1 MCIKSKWVL
10 LAMCALM
17 VLSSGLTA
25 FASVQF
31 TDVPANH
38 WAYSHIRRAADTGI
52 IGGYTHATTGQ
63 RVYDPENPVTRLQ
76 AVVMVYETL
85 KATNDLKS
93 QSDFTQKYNSL
104 MTAAGVPWGQKQVAY
119 ALEYGILTT
128 TELTMLMNQ
137 SGSEPKQN
145 PATREEVAVFF
156 SRALNPNQEGT
167 TTVNL
172 TYKDAEMIN
181 SAAMLHVNFLTQHRI
196 LTGDDQG
203 NFNPRAAIRRS
214 EMAAVISK
222 AYDWLNSTGNEIVV
236 TIPVETKEP
245 EKEEKEEEKETRLIG
260 VIQLL
265 SFNSN
270 RIYLVEEGKTRVD
283 DYPFTNDTR
292 VYVRGSERGLS
303 SLQEDQTA
311 EFTLNKEGIITRIEV
326 DPQRDKVE
334 GTLQSLVD
342 MTKDRGYYVLR
353 IVDSG
358 KNVDMTLQA
367 DEKIPVMADTTEV
380 DFDWLTIGERVVV
393 YYRDKEATKIEK
405 LDTINDA
412 EGTLAKRVTRFDNHI
427 TLTSG
432 NVEREYL
439 LGEDLYIRIEGR
451 SAELSDLMTGDII
464 TLRLRDGKVT
474 RIDAKQVELENT
486 VEGTIV
492 AIQIARTNMITIED
506 RRGTEKTYEITDG
519 ARVFIDNE
527 RKAIADLRNGDW
539 VKLTLR
545 ADSVLEISLEKGY
558 RGEYMRGIVET
569 VYERTNQIRLRRTD
583 TARGEEVLIY
593 VENNTRIYDTNRKE
607 ITIGS
612 IRRNS
617 LISIRG
623 DFEGDFFVAD
633 LIDVL
638 EE

>member
-1 MCIKSKWVL
+1 MHMKSKWVL
-10 LAMCALM
+10 LVMCALM
-17 VLSSGLTA
+17 VLSSGMTA

-31 TDVPANH
+31 ADVTASH
-38 WAYSHIRRAADTGI
+38 WAYNHIRRAADTGI
-52 IGGYTHATTGQ
+52 IGGYTHAVTGQ
-63 RVYDPENPVTRLQ
+63 RVYDPESPVTRLQ

-104 MTAAGVPWGQKQVAY
+104 MTAAGVPWGQRQVSY

-128 TELTMLMNQ
+128 TELTMLMDQ

-156 SRALNPNQEGT
+156 GRALNTDQQGS

-181 SAAMLHVNFLTQHRI
+181 STAMGHVSFLTQHRI

-222 AYDWLNSTGNEIVV
+222 AYDWLNSNTNEIIV
-236 TIPVETKEP
+236 TLPVEPKEP
-245 EKEEKEEEKETRLIG
+245 EKEEVKEKETRFIG
-260 VIQLL
+260 VIQLV
-265 SFNSN
+265 SFNTN
-270 RIYLVEEGKTRVD
+270 RLYLVEEGKTRVD
-283 DYPFTNDTR
+283 DYPFNNSTR
-292 VYVRGSERGLS
+292 IFVRGTERGIN

-311 EFTLNKEGIITRIEV
+311 EFTLNEDGTITSIEV
-326 DPQRDKVE
+326 DPKRDKVE

-353 IVDSG
+353 VVDSS

-367 DEKIPVMADTTEV
+367 DKKIPVMVDNTEI
-380 DFDWLTIGERVVV
+380 DFDWLTVGERVVV
-393 YYRDKEATKIEK
+393 YYRDKEATRIEK
-405 LDTINDA
+405 LDTINEA

-427 TLTSG
+427 TLKSG
-432 NVEREYL
+432 NVEREYA
-439 LGEDLYIRIEGR
+439 LGEDLFIRIDGR
-451 SAELSDLMTGDII
+451 NAELSDLMVGDII

-474 RIDAKQVELENT
+474 RVDAKQVELENT

-506 RRGTEKTYEITDG
+506 RRGNEKTYEITDG
-519 ARVFIDNE
+519 ARVFIDKE
-527 RKAIADLRNGDW
+527 RKVLADLRNGDW

-545 ADSVLEISLEKGY
+545 ADSVLEINLEKGY

-569 VYERTNQIRLRRTD
+569 VYERTNQIRVRRTD
-583 TARGEEVLIY
+583 TARGEEILVY
-593 VENNTRIYDTNRKE
+593 VERNTKIYDTSRKE
-607 ITIGS
+607 IS
-612 IRRNS
+612 ITGIKRNA
-617 LISIRG
+617 LISVRG

-638 EE
+638 ED